1 MSEFA
6 ESFEPLKAKAE
17 TGAVKIALKLT
28 LNCERTLTLPTLAM
42 ITPIAHPRDL
52 AEMMADYLIALRA
65 NRAYKPEEAV
75 RLFAAGF
82 LSACAFH
89 KNLQPVDPHFIPF
102 GTDFL
107 IDMSYSFDVIK
118 VGDIKLGE
126 PKLTVTAY
134 RPIETD
140 TNLNFGKFP
149 TNDEEFA
156 AQCRGVLSLRFERGV
171 LLIDKAKGW
180 IGSNET
186 IEYLRDKYSAA
197 VAKW

>member
-1 MSEFA
+1 MSSEFA
-6 ESFEPLKAKAE
+6 DSFEPLKARAE
-17 TGAVKIALKLT
+17 SGAVKIALKLT
-28 LNCERTLTLPTLAM
+28 LDCEDTLTLPTLAM
-42 ITPIAHPRDL
+42 ITPVAHPRDL

-65 NRAYKPEEAV
+65 NRAHKPEEAV

-89 KNLQPVDPHFIPF
+89 KNLQPVDPHFIPS

-107 IDMSYSFDVIK
+107 IDMSYSFETVQ

-134 RPIETD
+134 RPIEAD
-140 TNLNFGKFP
+140 YPNFGTFP
-149 TNDEEFA
+149 SNDEEFA
-156 AQCRGVLSLRFERGV
+156 TQCRGVLSLRFERGV
-171 LLIDKAKGW
+171 LLIEKAKGW

-197 VAKW
+197 VAK